1 MGLTP
6 INEMILGGSGPTCS
20 RTGCARSPRREL
32 AGDIREKIKHHPCF
46 SEEAHH
52 HYARIHLAVAPACN
66 IRCHYCNRKY
76 DCANETRPG
85 VVSERLTPA
94 QAIKKALVVGAA
106 IPQLSVVGIAGP
118 GEPLANPQRTFA
130 TLRGIAQHAPD
141 LRLCLSTNGLR
152 LPEYAEEL
160 AQLPVDHVTITM
172 NALDPAI
179 GSQIHPW
186 VFWHGRRLTGA
197 RGAQVLI
204 EQQQEGLRQLVRLGV
219 LVKINSVMIPGI
231 NDQHLQ
237 EVNRLVTREGAFVH
251 NILPL
256 IAQPEHGTFFGL
268 SGQRPPTPAELTT
281 VQDACSGDIA
291 IMRHCRQC
299 RADAVGLLGQDRG
312 AEFDMATIETME
324 VDYQA
329 ARRRRAE
336 VRKAI
341 ERKQLADRQNSGME
355 VQLSPWRSKK
365 PPQTPAIA
373 ALPLLIAVATRG
385 EGLINGHFGE
395 ASEFLIYEVSSQG
408 VRLIGVRKT
417 ERYCAG
423 PANCAQREEIL
434 SRAVRA
440 LEGCTAVLCTKIGF
454 EPWRALEAAG
464 IVPNVEQVDLPIEQG
479 VEAVYRELL
488 RTGDDQRLDPT
499 AAMASA

>member
-6 INEMILGGSGPTCS
+6 INETILAGSGSTCV
-20 RTGCARSPRREL
+20 RTACARTPRREV
-32 AGDIREKIKHHPCF
+32 AQGIQEKIKHHPCF
-46 SEEAHH
+46 SEQAHH

-76 DCANETRPG
+76 DCANEARPG
-85 VVSERLTPA
+85 VVSERLTPE

-118 GEPLANPQRTFA
+118 GEPLANPKRTFA

-152 LPEYAEEL
+152 LPEYAEQL
-160 AQLPVDHVTITM
+160 AKLQVKHVTITM
-172 NALDPAI
+172 NALDPGI
-179 GSQIHPW
+179 GSRIHPW
-186 VFWHGRRLTGA
+186 VFWDGQRLTGK

-231 NDQHLQ
+231 NDQHLHD
-237 EVNRLVTREGAFVH
+237 VNRLATREGAFMH

-256 IAQPEHGTFFGL
+256 IAEPDHGTFFGL
-268 SGQRPPTPAELTT
+268 SGQRPPTPAELKT

-291 IMRHCRQC
+291 VMRHCRQC

-312 AEFDMATIETME
+312 AEFDRATIDTVE

-336 VRKAI
+336 VREAI
-341 ERKQLADRQNSGME
+341 ERKQVA
-355 VQLSPWRSKK
+355 
-365 PPQTPAIA
+365 
-373 ALPLLIAVATRG
+373 AVATGAIARG
-385 EGLINGHFGE
+385 TDVGGEPGRSLLYTRDEEDIN
-395 ASEFLIYEVSSQG
+395 ACP
-408 VRLIGVRKT
+408 RR
-417 ERYCAG
+417 R
-423 PANCAQREEIL
+423 
-434 SRAVRA
+434 
-440 LEGCTAVLCTKIGF
+440 
-454 EPWRALEAAG
+454 
-464 IVPNVEQVDLPIEQG
+464 
-479 VEAVYRELL
+479 
-488 RTGDDQRLDPT
+488 
-499 AAMASA
+499 